1 MVIVKSGKNSDST
14 YIVVNGGFS
23 IHKSGQMRIRLFC
36 GKKINKNDKYNHES
50 RYFCASLIAF
60 FTSFKLRLLVP
71 GHFYFYAV
79 SKF

>member
-36 GKKINKNDKYNHES
+36 GKNKIKLLVENDKYNHES
-50 RYFCASLIAF
+50 RYCKLLFFCASLIAF
-60 FTSFKLRLLVP
+60 IHNSI
-71 GHFYFYAV
+71 
-79 SKF
+79 